1 MNKER
6 LLSII
11 RDIERFFCDLDSIK
25 VRKIEDLASK
35 ERFYA
40 ASMLLF
46 SLINRAI
53 DLGEEIVADK
63 KLGLPGTY
71 REIFYLLSKHKVIS
85 RELSDDLSSLVYFR
99 NLAAHEYQT
108 FTESDVYSAFHKIK
122 SVQRFVDVVKNRL
135 GLTAA

>member
-1 MNKER
+1 MNRER

-11 RDIERFFCDLDSIK
+11 IDIERFFRDLDSIK
-25 VRKIEDLASK
+25 VRKIGDLASK

-40 ASMLLF
+40 VSMLLF

-71 REIFYLLSKHKVIS
+71 REIFYLMEKHKIIGKELSK
-85 RELSDDLSSLVYFR
+85 DLSSLVYFR
-99 NLAAHEYQT
+99 NLAAYEYHT
-108 FTESDVYSAFHKIK
+108 FTEKDVYSAFHKIRA
-122 SVQRFVDVVKNRL
+122 VQWFVDAIKSKL
-135 GLTAA
+135 M